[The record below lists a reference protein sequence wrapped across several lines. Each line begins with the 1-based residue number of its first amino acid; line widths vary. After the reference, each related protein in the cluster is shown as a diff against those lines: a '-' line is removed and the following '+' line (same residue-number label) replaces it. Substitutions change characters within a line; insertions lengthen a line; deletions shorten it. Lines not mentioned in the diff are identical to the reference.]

1 MSSVDLLLGAAGLA
15 DAAGHAWIW
24 GLKCLPL
31 DPRGGKERRQRV
43 WNSSVW
49 ISRLCLS
56 HLCPTADP
64 SAVCVS

>member
-31 DPRGGKERRQRV
+31 DPRWGKEHRQ
-43 WNSSVW
+43 SVE
-49 ISRLCLS
+49 
-56 HLCPTADP
+56 
-64 SAVCVS
+64 